1 MEKIDLDIAI
11 IGGGTAGMTAMR
23 SALKHTQKVAMIE
36 GSQFGTTCARIG
48 CMPSKLLIAAAETAH
63 QVKECQKFGIYI
75 KAQPQINGKE
85 VMQRV
90 QSERDQFVGFVLDT
104 IDQYDSDKIIRG
116 FARFKDS
123 NTLIVDDR
131 LEIHSKAIVIATGS
145 TPVIPVIF
153 HDLGDKILTN
163 ENIFEL
169 EDLPKSVAVV
179 GTGIIA
185 IELGQALKRLGV
197 RVTILARSGR
207 IGTLSDPVVQE
218 CAAKT
223 LSEELDIT
231 VKTEISKINIKAG
244 QVEIE
249 FKGENTKTRIES
261 FEKILVAAGRVP
273 NIKKLDIQQTG
284 LKLDPKG
291 IPFYNPNTTQCGDS
305 HIFLAGDI
313 SDYRPILHEAADEG
327 YLAGSNAA
335 LFPKVSSGKRRSAL
349 TVMFSDPQIALVGQ
363 KFNELKS
370 SQFAIGQV
378 SFENQGRSKVMLVN
392 KGILRVYGEKKSGL
406 FLGAEMIGPAVEH
419 LGHLLSW
426 AHQQQLTISQMLEMP
441 FYHPTIEEG
450 LRTALRDVNSKL

>member
-1 MEKIDLDIAI
+1 MKKIELDVAI
-11 IGGGTAGMTAMR
+11 IGGGTAGMTTMR
-23 SALKHTQKVAMIE
+23 GALKHTQKVAIIE

-48 CMPSKLLIAAAETAH
+48 CMPSKLLIAAAEAAH

-75 KAQPQINGKE
+75 KDHPQINGKE

-90 QSERDQFVGFVLDT
+90 QSERDRFVGFVLDT
-104 IDQYDSDKIIRG
+104 IDQYESDKIIRG

-145 TPVIPVIF
+145 TPVIPAQF
-153 HDLGDKILTN
+153 RDLGDKILTN

-185 IELGQALKRLGV
+185 LELGQALKRLSV

-218 CAAKT
+218 CAAKI
-223 LSEELDIT
+223 LSEELNII
-231 VKTEISKINIKAG
+231 VKTDISKISIKAG
-244 QVEIE
+244 QIEIE
-249 FKGENTKTRIES
+249 FKGENTETRIES
-261 FEKILVAAGRVP
+261 FENVLVAAGRVP
-273 NIKKLDIQQTG
+273 NIKKLDLQQTG
-284 LKLDPKG
+284 LKLDQKG
-291 IPFYNPNTTQCGDS
+291 VPLYDPNTTQCGDS
-305 HIFLAGDI
+305 HIFLAGDV
-313 SDYRPILHEAADEG
+313 SDYRQVLHEAADEG

-335 LFPKVSSGKRRSAL
+335 LFPKINSGKRRSAL

-363 KFNELKS
+363 KFKELKS
-370 SQFAIGQV
+370 DRFAIGEV
-378 SFENQGRSKVMLVN
+378 SFENQGRSRVMLIN
-392 KGILRVYGEKKSGL
+392 KGILRVYAEKESGL
-406 FLGAEMIGPAVEH
+406 FLGAEMIGPVAEH

-426 AHQQQLTISQMLEMP
+426 AHQQQLTIPEMLEMP

-450 LRTALRDVNSKL
+450 LRTALRDVKRKI

>member
-169 EDLPKSVAVV
+169 EDL
-179 GTGIIA
+179 
-185 IELGQALKRLGV
+185 E
-197 RVTILARSGR
+197 
-207 IGTLSDPVVQE
+207 
-218 CAAKT
+218 
-223 LSEELDIT
+223 
-231 VKTEISKINIKAG
+231 
-244 QVEIE
+244 
-249 FKGENTKTRIES
+249 
-261 FEKILVAAGRVP
+261 
-273 NIKKLDIQQTG
+273 
-284 LKLDPKG
+284 
-291 IPFYNPNTTQCGDS
+291 
-305 HIFLAGDI
+305 
-313 SDYRPILHEAADEG
+313 
-327 YLAGSNAA
+327 
-335 LFPKVSSGKRRSAL
+335 
-349 TVMFSDPQIALVGQ
+349 
-363 KFNELKS
+363 
-370 SQFAIGQV
+370 
-378 SFENQGRSKVMLVN
+378 
-392 KGILRVYGEKKSGL
+392 
-406 FLGAEMIGPAVEH
+406 
-419 LGHLLSW
+419 
-426 AHQQQLTISQMLEMP
+426 
-441 FYHPTIEEG
+441 
-450 LRTALRDVNSKL
+450 